1 MIAFRLY
8 ECLFPFYHCVDE
20 NIYIYIFFFFF
31 NIGFTLD
38 SSMIEIVFICPFE
51 FCELF
56 YKYNSSL
63 GMAVLFFPQLHSS
76 LDLVAGFAF
85 HP

>member
-8 ECLFPFYHCVDE
+8 ERLFPFYHYVDE
-20 NIYIYIFFFFF
+20 NIYIYF

-51 FCELF
+51 FCKLF